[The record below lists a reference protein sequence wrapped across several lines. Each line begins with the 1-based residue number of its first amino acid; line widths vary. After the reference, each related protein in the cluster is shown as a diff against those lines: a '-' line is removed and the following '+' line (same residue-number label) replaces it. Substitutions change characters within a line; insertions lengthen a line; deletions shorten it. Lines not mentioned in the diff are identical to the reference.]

1 MDNDIYLTKHYRTY
15 ASGETID
22 CPLAL
27 FNDAVREEWIDY
39 NGHMSESFYLY
50 AMGEASDALFRY
62 IGINEAYRASG
73 SSFYTVETHIN
84 YYQEV
89 SKGEPLRFTTQ
100 VLGFDTKRLHFF
112 HHMYH
117 GNTGNLLATTEQML
131 LHVDMNTASAAPIKP
146 HVLAVLEQIW
156 QAHRQLPAP
165 KQKGRVM
172 AVPPT
177 KKV

>member
-1 MDNDIYLTKHYRTY
+1 MDNDIYLTKQYRSHQT
-15 ASGETID
+15 GDPID

-27 FNDAVREEWIDY
+27 FNDTVRDDWIDY

-89 SKGEPLRFTTQ
+89 AQGKPLRFTTQ
-100 VLGFDTKRLHFF
+100 ILGLDNKRLHFF

-117 GNTGNLLATTEQML
+117 GATGDLLATTEQML
-131 LHVDMNTASAAPIKP
+131 LHVDMNTSAAAPIQP
-146 HVLAVLEQIW
+146 QVLEVLQQVW
-156 QAHRQLPAP
+156 QAHQHLPAP

-172 AVPPT
+172 AVPPA
-177 KKV
+177 KKA

>member
-1 MDNDIYLTKHYRTY
+1 MDNDIYLTKQYRTY
-15 ASGETID
+15 QSGEHID

-27 FNDAVREEWIDY
+27 FTDKVREEWIDY

-89 SKGEPLRFTTQ
+89 TQGEPLRFTTQ
-100 VLGFDTKRLHFF
+100 LLGLDQKRLHFF

-117 GNTGNLLATTEQML
+117 GKTGDLLATTEQML
-131 LHVDMNTASAAPIKP
+131 LHVDMNTATTAPIKAP
-146 HVLAVLEQIW
+146 VLAVLKEIW
-156 QAHRQLPAP
+156 QAHEHLPP
-165 KQKGRVM
+165 PSQKGRVM
-172 AVPPT
+172 AIPVP
-177 KKV
+177 KKA